1 MHLLDLPDE
10 LLLLCCE
17 QTDMLAARAL
27 RLSCKRL
34 APLVTKRLFSHVHLL
49 PTTDSANKARSILE
63 NKDLMPFVTTIS
75 IKASLDDWDCNLDTH
90 PTWDVLSWA
99 DDDLED
105 PNQEEYGIELN
116 GEPSQIFKALLH
128 DIGLFGNLRR
138 VEVIFDW
145 DAHCDDNDVSGN
157 HKEWTAYRDPFLKS
171 VFAALN
177 HSEHPAGK
185 VHSLCIHNLADLS
198 NYELLKSDDFKAV
211 ISRLD
216 TLELSIAAEEC
227 ESSPESEIEY
237 PERHRFFGK
246 DLIEYWLAPTQP
258 KLVNLKLYSN
268 CYWGYLPKCDFRP
281 LHFPLLKS
289 LVFGNMT
296 FTHDWQ
302 LDWILSHG
310 ETLQSLTLDD
320 CPIVHDALMN
330 HQIADSDRYVKL
342 QSDGTP
348 QIQYTDTPWSYAA
361 RWHEYFR
368 KMTPG
373 LPVLRR
379 FGIGHGPWNSCYG
392 EDKTTVP
399 FLAAAELT
407 ARLRASRYVIFHG
420 GTGPCQWIEPKNSRD
435 GRRNYDDDDGADY
448 QGQYDSC
455 WDDEDVPPRPAYPD
469 CWGRDQEALDELL
482 AAIERRRTS
491 GGRG

>member
-1 MHLLDLPDE
+1 MPLLDLPDE

-34 APLVTKRLFSHVHLL
+34 APLFTKRLFSHFHLL

-63 NKDLMPFVTTIS
+63 NRDLMPLVTTIS
-75 IKASLDDWDCNLDTH
+75 IKASLDEWDSNVDSH
-90 PTWDVLSWA
+90 PTWDVTSWA

-105 PNQEEYGIELN
+105 PDQEKYGIDLN
-116 GEPSQIFKALLH
+116 GEPSHAYKRMLN

-138 VEVIFDW
+138 VEVVFDW

-177 HSEHPAGK
+177 HSDHPAGK

-198 NYELLKSDDFKAV
+198 NYELLKSDDFKTV

-227 ESSPESEIEY
+227 ESAPESEIEY
-237 PERHRFFGK
+237 PERHIFFGK
-246 DLIEYWLAPTQP
+246 DLIEYWLAPTQS
-258 KLVNLKLYSN
+258 KLVNLKIYSN

-281 LHFPLLKS
+281 LHFPLLQS
-289 LVFGNMT
+289 LAFGNMT

-310 ETLQSLTLDD
+310 KTLQSLTLDD
-320 CPIVHDALMN
+320 CPIVHDALMTDY
-330 HQIADSDRYVKL
+330 QTDPERYVILQDHAIL
-342 QSDGTP
+342 QSA
-348 QIQYTDTPWSYAA
+348 DTETHWSYAP
-361 RWHEYFR
+361 RWHDYFA
-368 KMTPG
+368 KITTG
-373 LPVLRR
+373 LPYLQR

-392 EDKTTVP
+392 EDKTTAP
-399 FLAAAELT
+399 FLAAAELP

-420 GTGPCQWIEPKNSRD
+420 GTGPCQWIEPENSREWTSVH
-435 GRRNYDDDDGADY
+435 DDEDGANY
-448 QGQYDSC
+448 KGRYDSC
-455 WDDEDVPPRPAYPD
+455 WDEDDVPPPPAYPD

-482 AAIERRRTS
+482 AAVEGRRKG